1 MANALQD
8 QVTNLKAMIESAK
21 QQVAANQES
30 ALQQLRSQME
40 KEKAEVSLL
49 EWYLGESA
57 EIKGSRDPALS
68 WL

>member
-49 EWYLGESA
+49 E
-57 EIKGSRDPALS
+57 
-68 WL
+68 